1 MASDRAEPAAA
12 GPGDPLSAREWIEL
26 LFDSASFDEQFE
38 AIATP
43 DPLQFEDSRPYAERV
58 AEARERS
65 GGDESVVTG
74 TASVG
79 GQGGSGDALGRS
91 SSFRRG
97 RLRRG
102 NGWGAVLPPIRET
115 MQRIR
120 WSPRATIA
128 HVGICERRCAAAQSG
143 ALSRESGSESKE
155 LRDE

>member
-102 NGWGAVLPPIRET
+102 NGWGGGSPPDSRDDAADPVEPASDDSSRGHLRAEVRGGAVRSSLARE
-115 MQRIR
+115 R
-120 WSPRATIA
+120 
-128 HVGICERRCAAAQSG
+128 
-143 ALSRESGSESKE
+143 LREQGT
-155 LRDE
+155 